1 VIVEIDKFMNYL
13 IVQRNASPR
22 TIESYNVDLLQF
34 YGFLVGDCSDPSG
47 YEYEVNVEIVDDD
60 VLIESIGKNDIKGF
74 VEYCYDSGLSVITIS
89 RKIAAIRSFFRF
101 LYNSDIIECN
111 PAVSITSP
119 KRVGKIPKFLY
130 YNQVENLLDFHVKG
144 FLDFRDRAL
153 LEVFYSS
160 GARVSEIASAD
171 VEDVQFDRGLLKV
184 YGKGSVERIVF
195 LTDGSM
201 VWIKRYLSER
211 KKRFSE
217 LSEPLFVNNNGKRLT
232 VRGIFYIIVKRARQ
246 TGTLEKISPH
256 TLRHSFATELLNQG
270 ADIRAVQEMLGHKN
284 LSTTQTYT
292 HTTKERLRR
301 AYEKYHP
308 HSGANYE
315 K

>member
-1 VIVEIDKFMNYL
+1 MIFEIDTFMNYL
-13 IVQRNASPR
+13 TVQKNASPM
-22 TIESYNVDLLQF
+22 TVKSYNVDLLQF
-34 YGFLVGDCSDPSG
+34 YEFLAGDHRDPSG
-47 YEYEVNVEIVDDD
+47 YEYEVDVEIVDDD
-60 VLIESIGKNDIKGF
+60 VLIASIDRSAIKGF
-74 VEYCYDSGLSVITIS
+74 VEYCYDAGLSAVTIS

-101 LYNSDIIECN
+101 LYNNDIIEHN
-111 PAVSITSP
+111 PAESITSP
-119 KRVGKIPKFLY
+119 RKGGKIPRFLY
-130 YNQVENLLDFHVKG
+130 YNQVENLLDFPVGG

-160 GARVSEIASAD
+160 GARVSEVASANI
-171 VEDVQFDRGLLKV
+171 EDVQFDRGILKV
-184 YGKGSVERIVF
+184 CGKGSVERIVF

-201 VWIKRYLSER
+201 VWIKRYLRER
-211 KKRFSE
+211 RERFRE